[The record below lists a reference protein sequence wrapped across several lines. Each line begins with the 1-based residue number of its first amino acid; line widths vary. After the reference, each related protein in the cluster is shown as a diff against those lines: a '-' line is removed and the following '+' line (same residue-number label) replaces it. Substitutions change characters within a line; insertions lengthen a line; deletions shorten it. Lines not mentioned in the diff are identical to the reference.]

1 MTRTGNCGKPILSLQ
16 LMPFSADDILNS
28 TGVLSG
34 GFRWLDPSENG
45 FPEPDSKK
53 PGNGGIMADKGSN
66 QDQSP
71 QGLIDA
77 LRGAQAD
84 LASGYEEMVQAHDDM
99 QKDKALYEEIYW
111 GSREAIFMVNRE
123 TGAIA
128 GANPRACEMLGY
140 SKEELTALHQPDLFP
155 ENARDIMKQ
164 KFGEVIEAGG
174 VNGLQA
180 EMQRKDGK
188 LVPTSITAHAL
199 TTGDRPLM
207 VAFVRDVSKRLADQ
221 NELLEMNKTL
231 EKRVAE
237 RTEEFERS
245 NDELEKATIKARRHA
260 LEAGEANAAKSSFI
274 ANLTH
279 ELRTPLNAVIGMSDL
294 LLDMELG
301 DEQRETA
308 EIVATSAR
316 SLLGVIN
323 DILDFSKIEAG
334 KLDLEHEAF
343 HLADTVQGVADTFVF
358 QVRQKGLEF
367 TLEVEDKLPEYVVG
381 DQARLHQVLVNL
393 VGNALKFTDKGEVS
407 LKVSCDTDGKSP
419 FEPERV
425 RFEVID
431 TGIGIPAH
439 IQESL
444 FQAFTQ
450 ADTSTTRKYGG
461 TGLGLN
467 ISRQLVEKM
476 GGNMGVESVEAEG
489 SNFWFTVIFGKADE
503 GQVAEARG
511 SAESCQ
517 SPSMRKRQKDLRILL
532 VEDNMVNQAV
542 AMGMLNKLGYAAQGV
557 TDGKDALR
565 LLSQTDFDL
574 VFMDVQM
581 PVLGGL
587 EATGQIRDGRARGRN
602 KHVPIIAMTA
612 HATKKDRQACLDA
625 GMNDYIP
632 KPISSKLIQEAMNRT
647 LSPALLERPV
657 EVGEPFSMEKLVLSL
672 DGDIEMAGEIL
683 DVFVSDTRS
692 RLKTITGALHNY
704 DFEFVVQESGAI
716 ECGAQNVFAE
726 NIVILTRD
734 LVQAAEERQ
743 QDFALSF
750 VEEMDHSLEQVK
762 QKA

>member
-1 MTRTGNCGKPILSLQ
+1 MAGK
-16 LMPFSADDILNS
+16 
-28 TGVLSG
+28 
-34 GFRWLDPSENG
+34 
-45 FPEPDSKK
+45 KK
-53 PGNGGIMADKGSN
+53 N
-66 QDQSP
+66 QAQSP
-71 QGLIDA
+71 QQLIDA

-84 LASGYEEMVQAHDDM
+84 LAAGYEAMVEAHNEA
-99 QKDKALYEEIYW
+99 QGEKALFEEIFS
-111 GSREAIFMVNRE
+111 GSREAIFLFDQE
-123 TGAIA
+123 TAAIA

-140 SKEELTALHQPDLFP
+140 SLEEMTSLHQPRLYAEKDRK
-155 ENARDIMKQ
+155 NMKQ
-164 KFGEVIEAGG
+164 AFQQAVKTGG
-174 VNGLQA
+174 VEGLQA
-180 EMQRKDGK
+180 RMQRSDGEP
-188 LVPTSITAHAL
+188 VSVSITAHAL
-199 TTGDRPLM
+199 TNGERSLM
-207 VAFVRDVSKRLADQ
+207 VAFVHDVSERLAA
-221 NELLEMNKTL
+221 EEEMRDLNKTL
-231 EKRVAE
+231 EKRVAD
-237 RTEEFERS
+237 RTVEFERS
-245 NDELEKATIKARRHA
+245 NDELEKTTIKARRLA
-260 LEAGEANAAKSSFI
+260 LKAGEANAAKSSFI

-301 DEQRETA
+301 EEQRETA

-334 KLDLEHEAF
+334 KLELEHEAF
-343 HLADTVQGVADTFVF
+343 HLADTVQGVSDTFLF
-358 QVRQKGLEF
+358 QVRQKGLE
-367 TLEVEDKLPEYVVG
+367 LDLQVDDQLPEYVLG

-393 VGNALKFTDKGEVS
+393 VGNALKFTEKGTVS
-407 LKVSCDTDGKSP
+407 LNVSCDTDGSSP

-425 RFEVID
+425 RFEVTD
-431 TGIGIPAH
+431 TGIGIPSN

-476 GGNMGVESVEAEG
+476 GGHMGVESVESEG
-489 SNFWFTVIFGKADE
+489 STFWFTVIFGKADDR
-503 GQVAEARG
+503 QVTEARETAK
-511 SAESCQ
+511 S
-517 SPSMRKRQKDLRILL
+517 SMGPDVKKRAKDLRILL

-542 AMGMLNKLGYAAQGV
+542 AMGMLKKLGYAAQGA

-565 LLSQTDFDL
+565 LMSETDFDL

-581 PVLGGL
+581 PIMGGL
-587 EATGQIRDGRARGRN
+587 EATAKIRDGEAKGRN

-625 GMNDYIP
+625 GMDDYIP
-632 KPISSKLIQEAMNRT
+632 KPISSQLIQEAMNRT
-647 LSPALLERPV
+647 LSPALLERPA
-657 EVGEPFSMEKLVLSL
+657 EVSDPFSMEKLIISL
-672 DGDIEMAGEIL
+672 DGDINMAGEIL
-683 DVFVSDTRS
+683 DVFISDTRS

-704 DFEFVVQESGAI
+704 DFEFAVQESGAI

-726 NIVILTRD
+726 NIVTLSRD

-750 VEEMDHSLEQVK
+750 VQEMDAALGK
-762 QKA
+762 IRQKV

>member
-1 MTRTGNCGKPILSLQ
+1 M
-16 LMPFSADDILNS
+16 A
-28 TGVLSG
+28 
-34 GFRWLDPSENG
+34 ENG
-45 FPEPDSKK
+45 RNK
-53 PGNGGIMADKGSN
+53 
-66 QDQSP
+66 DQSP
-71 QGLIDA
+71 QKLIDA

-84 LASGYEEMVQAHDDM
+84 LAAGYEDMVQANKEA
-99 QKDKALYEEIYW
+99 QKEKSLYEEIYS
-111 GSREAIFMVNRE
+111 GSREAIFMVDKE
-123 TGAIA
+123 SGDIA
-128 GANPRACEMLGY
+128 AANPRACEMMGY
-140 SKEELTALHQPDLFP
+140 SEKELTALSQSDFFP
-155 ENARDIMKQ
+155 ENVRDNMKQ
-164 KFGEVIEAGG
+164 KFSEVIEAGG

-188 LVPTSITAHAL
+188 LVPVSITAHAL

-207 VAFVRDVSKRLADQ
+207 VAFVRDVSKRLA
-221 NELLEMNKTL
+221 NEVELLEMNKTL

-237 RTEEFERS
+237 RTEEIERS

-301 DEQRETA
+301 QEQRETA

-367 TLEVEDKLPEYVVG
+367 NLEVDDMLPEYVVG

-393 VGNALKFTDKGEVS
+393 VGNALKFTEKGEVS
-407 LKVSCDTDGKSP
+407 LKVSCDTDGESP

-431 TGIGIPAH
+431 TGIGIPKN

-467 ISRQLVEKM
+467 ISRQLVERM

-489 SNFWFTVIFGKADE
+489 SNFWFTVIFGKA
-503 GQVAEARG
+503 GKKQVAEARDHAKSLQG
-511 SAESCQ
+511 
-517 SPSMRKRQKDLRILL
+517 PSLKKRSKDLRILL

-542 AMGMLNKLGYAAQGV
+542 AMGMLNKLGYAAQGA
-557 TDGKDALR
+557 TDGKDALGQ
-565 LLSQTDFDL
+565 LSETDFDL
-574 VFMDVQM
+574 VFMDIQM
-581 PVLGGL
+581 PILGGL
-587 EATGQIRDGRARGRN
+587 ETTGQIREGGAGGRN

-612 HATKKDRQACLDA
+612 HATKKDRQACLDV
-625 GMNDYIP
+625 GMDDYIP
-632 KPISSKLIQEAMNRT
+632 KPISSQLIQEAMNRT

-657 EVGEPFSMEKLVLSL
+657 VVGEPFSMEKLVLSL

-683 DVFVSDTRS
+683 DVFLSDTRL

-726 NIVILTRD
+726 NIVILSRD

-743 QDFALSF
+743 QEFALSF
-750 VEEMDHSLEQVK
+750 VEEMAHSLEQIR
-762 QKA
+762 QKV

>member
-1 MTRTGNCGKPILSLQ
+1 
-16 LMPFSADDILNS
+16 
-28 TGVLSG
+28 
-34 GFRWLDPSENG
+34 
-45 FPEPDSKK
+45 
-53 PGNGGIMADKGSN
+53 MADNGKN
-66 QDQSP
+66 KDQSP
-71 QGLIDA
+71 QKLMEA

-84 LASGYEEMVQAHDDM
+84 MAAGYEEMVRANEETH
-99 QKDKALYEEIYW
+99 KDKALYEEIYS
-111 GSREAIFMVNRE
+111 GSREAIFMIDKE
-123 TGAIA
+123 TGAVA
-128 GANPRACEMLGY
+128 GANSRACEMLGY
-140 SKEELTALHQPDLFP
+140 SEEELTALHQPDLFP
-155 ENARDIMKQ
+155 ENARDKMKK
-164 KFGEVIEAGG
+164 KFGEVIEDGG

-180 EMQRKDGK
+180 EMRRKNGK
-188 LVPTSITAHAL
+188 TVPVSITAHAL

-207 VAFVRDVSKRLADQ
+207 VAFVRDVTKRLA
-221 NELLEMNKTL
+221 NEVELLEMNKTL

-237 RTEEFERS
+237 RTQEIERS

-260 LEAGEANAAKSSFI
+260 MEAGEANAAKSSFI

-334 KLDLEHEAF
+334 KLDLEHEVF

-367 TLEVEDKLPEYVVG
+367 NLEVDEKLPEYVVG

-407 LKVSCDTDGKSP
+407 LKVSCDTDGANP

-425 RFEVID
+425 RFEITD
-431 TGIGIPAH
+431 TGIGIPPD

-476 GGNMGVESVEAEG
+476 GGNMGVESVETEG
-489 SNFWFTVIFGKADE
+489 SKFWFTVIFGKADE
-503 GQVAEARG
+503 ALVAEARDKAVSQKG
-511 SAESCQ
+511 PSAK
-517 SPSMRKRQKDLRILL
+517 KRSQDLRILL

-542 AMGMLNKLGYAAQGV
+542 AMGMLNKLGYAAQGA
-557 TDGKDALR
+557 TDGRDALR
-565 LLSQTDFDL
+565 LLSETDFDL

-581 PVLGGL
+581 PILGGL
-587 EATGQIRDGRARGRN
+587 EATGQIRDGRAGGRN

-625 GMNDYIP
+625 GMDDYIP
-632 KPISSKLIQEAMNRT
+632 KPISSQLIQEAMNRT
-647 LSPALLERPV
+647 LSPALLERPAA
-657 EVGEPFSMEKLVLSL
+657 VGEPFSMEKLIFSL
-672 DGDIEMAGEIL
+672 DGDIDMAGEIL
-683 DVFVSDTRS
+683 DVFVSDTHL
-692 RLKTITGALHNY
+692 RLNTITGALHNY

-726 NIVILTRD
+726 NIVTLTRD

-743 QDFALSF
+743 QEFALSF
-750 VEEMDHSLEQVK
+750 VEEMDQALEQIS

>member
-1 MTRTGNCGKPILSLQ
+1 
-16 LMPFSADDILNS
+16 
-28 TGVLSG
+28 
-34 GFRWLDPSENG
+34 
-45 FPEPDSKK
+45 
-53 PGNGGIMADKGSN
+53 MADNGSN

-71 QGLIDA
+71 QQLIDA

-84 LASGYEEMVQAHDDM
+84 LAAGYEDMVQANEEAH
-99 QKDKALYEEIYW
+99 KEKVLYEEIYS
-111 GSREAIFMVNRE
+111 GSREAIFMVDKE

-128 GANPRACEMLGY
+128 GANPTACAMVGY
-140 SKEELTALHQPDLFP
+140 SLDELTSMHQPDLYP
-155 ENARDIMKQ
+155 KNSQKQMKK
-164 KFGEVIEAGG
+164 KFRQVATAG
-174 VNGLQA
+174 VADRLQT
-180 EMQRKDGK
+180 EMQHKDGK
-188 LVPTSITAHAL
+188 LIPVSITAHSL
-199 TTGDRPLM
+199 KTGDRPLM
-207 VAFVRDVSKRLADQ
+207 VAFVRDVSKRLA
-221 NELLEMNKTL
+221 NEVELLEMNKTL

-237 RTEEFERS
+237 RTEEIERS
-245 NDELEKATIKARRHA
+245 NEELEKATIKARRHA

-301 DEQRETA
+301 EEQRETA

-343 HLADTVQGVADTFVF
+343 HLVDTVQGVADTFVF

-367 TLEVEDKLPEYVVG
+367 NLEVEDKLPEYVVG

-393 VGNALKFTDKGEVS
+393 VGNALKFTEKGEVS
-407 LKVSCDTDGKSP
+407 LKVSCDTDGENP

-425 RFEVID
+425 RFEVTD
-431 TGIGIPAH
+431 TGIGIPSN

-476 GGNMGVESVEAEG
+476 GGQMGVESVEAEG
-489 SNFWFTVIFGKADE
+489 SKFWFTVMFGKADE
-503 GQVAEARG
+503 NQVAEARDNADSSQG
-511 SAESCQ
+511 CV
-517 SPSMRKRQKDLRILL
+517 MGKRSKDLRILL

-542 AMGMLNKLGYAAQGV
+542 ATGMLNKLGFAAQGA

-565 LLSQTDFDL
+565 QLSDTDFDL
-574 VFMDVQM
+574 VFMDIQM
-581 PVLGGL
+581 PILGGI
-587 EATGQIRDGRARGRN
+587 EATIQIREGRARGRN

-612 HATKKDRQACLDA
+612 HATKKDRQACLDS
-625 GMNDYIP
+625 GMDDYIP
-632 KPISSKLIQEAMNRT
+632 KPISSKLIQDAMNRT

-657 EVGEPFSMEKLVLSL
+657 AVGEPFSMEKLVLSL

-683 DVFVSDTRS
+683 DVFVSDTRL

-726 NIVILTRD
+726 NIVILSRD

-743 QDFALSF
+743 QEFALSF
-750 VEEMDHSLEQVK
+750 VEEMDQTLEQIR
-762 QKA
+762 QKV